1 MMIAYHNKGVVKL
14 AIEYSLKT
22 EQRISESCLLQ
33 ELESMGYKN
42 IDAIGFPKG
51 IRISQFEE
59 SLGLSVYLTESGEY
73 PYNAY
78 DTQFLSNEFLYEST
92 LSIRFINNVYNNESI
107 KFVLS
112 LVFNLMK
119 NNDSNALFLS
129 NGDNELSFFTKG
141 YVILDNSS
149 HVWDSGCYTEI
160 LKGFRYSYYDGNFI
174 E

>member
-1 MMIAYHNKGVVKL
+1 MAPTVECAKMMIAYHNKGVVKL

-22 EQRISESCLLQ
+22 EQKISESCLLQ

-78 DTQFLSNEFLYEST
+78 
-92 LSIRFINNVYNNESI
+92 
-107 KFVLS
+107 
-112 LVFNLMK
+112 
-119 NNDSNALFLS
+119 
-129 NGDNELSFFTKG
+129 ELSF
-141 YVILDNSS
+141 
-149 HVWDSGCYTEI
+149 
-160 LKGFRYSYYDGNFI
+160 
-174 E
+174 